1 MNKKF
6 LTNRG
11 YTQEEIDFLFESHG
25 WENKDESIILEEFC
39 DYKELGIFYVDC
51 QVDRIDM
58 MRDFINYEGLGR
70 EIVKEDSQYIVL
82 PTGCII
88 KVKEESCLK

>member
-1 MNKKF
+1 MNKEF

-11 YTQEEIDFLFESHG
+11 YTQEEIDFLFENHG
-25 WENKDESIILEEFC
+25 WENKDESLILEEFC

-51 QVDRIDM
+51 QVERIDM
-58 MRDFINYEGLGR
+58 MRDFIDYDGLGR
-70 EIVKEDSQYIVL
+70 EIVKGDDQYIVL

-88 KVKEESCLK
+88 KVKEEDNL